1 MIGFKHLVHQY
12 RSATISLLC
21 LIFLAA
27 LLNCSKDEEESFDER
42 LLLDICIE
50 FEGCDSSSVSD
61 SRASHSGVAL
71 DASDSF
77 KGIPRAFGLELCW
90 SSASQDTLVV
100 TPALPAASDL
110 IVELRTQEGALLETL
125 TDGIFEAGFYSICR
139 DAGSLPDGIYSVYM
153 EAGDCSVVRQFRIGS
168 R

>member
-1 MIGFKHLVHQY
+1 MNGFKDLLQKYCWAILVV
-12 RSATISLLC
+12 LLVPI
-21 LIFLAA
+21 LIA
-27 LLNCSKDEEESFDER
+27 LSSCSKDEEEDFSDA
-42 LLLDICIE
+42 LLLSVCIE

-61 SRASHSGVAL
+61 SRASYSRVAL

-100 TPALPAASDL
+100 TPALPTASDL

-153 EAGDCSVVRQFRIGS
+153 EAGDYNVVRQFRIGN